1 MHFPQ
6 RLKKPNN
13 QKRFGKFLNT
23 FKKLEL
29 NIPFAETLIEMLTYA
44 KYLKGIITN
53 KRRWDDNQT
62 MELKKLTAFSSLTK
76 YQLN

>member
-29 NIPFAETLIEMLTYA
+29 NISFVKGLAEMPTYA
-44 KYLKGIITN
+44 KYLKDIITN
-53 KRRWDDNQT
+53 KRRWHEININ
-62 MELKKLTAFSSLTK
+62 L
-76 YQLN
+76 QLHHHLQDTN